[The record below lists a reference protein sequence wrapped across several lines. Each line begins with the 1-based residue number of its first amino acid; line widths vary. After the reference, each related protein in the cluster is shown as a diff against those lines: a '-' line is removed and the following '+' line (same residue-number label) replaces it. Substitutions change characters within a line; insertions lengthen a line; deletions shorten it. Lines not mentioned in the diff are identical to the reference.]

1 MLLHISCTRL
11 ILFYNKDYNT
21 DNGHDETTGR
31 TDTGRDGSGNEKA
44 TPDEGSGTAGGTGSR
59 ESEQNTLLFFD
70 GGKRLLH
77 GVITADHRWRGSQL
91 ERKLREFAMD
101 FNFKGRSQTGVIS
114 LHITDYASHLHWVHE
129 CHNYHGDCKCS
140 QTRAIRQ
147 RGFSIKWKRIGRIN
161 HWWERNLILY
171 LQKQGRHP
179 LQAFRQGED
188 QMEEFLHAAI
198 KADSN
203 DRGRTANII
212 RCDLDNIEDGRS
224 SSAAS
229 SDDESMVSSASR
241 RSQGSWQADK
251 GKARG
256 KKDLA
261 KELHKL
267 IERKLPASE
276 MELIEDPEYMQLM
289 EPLYYVDDY
298 SRKQLTQQ
306 VFDNFKINWNR
317 KSLMDII
324 VMRAQNETTFNEKN
338 YYTPKYSLY
347 IIMQLLIKQMGQPWE
362 FIDTIIKVL
371 NREVPKKNTISII
384 GAGGCGKTYFL
395 DTLSELLWNVG
406 ELEANINK
414 SNNFPFEGLLHK
426 RLGIL
431 NEFNCS
437 PARKDTCKELFEGK
451 KTPVNIKYGKPTK
464 LKPVPII
471 ITTNNNWLLN
481 FDKNDAEA
489 FRQRCFFYNWQPQPW
504 LRDEDGYPH
513 PLLWAKLILLT
524 TETRWATEWLE
535 LTSNIPPKEYNTVTQ
550 STDIDEA
557 QLININKNLF
567 N

>member
-1 MLLHISCTRL
+1 
-11 ILFYNKDYNT
+11 
-21 DNGHDETTGR
+21 
-31 TDTGRDGSGNEKA
+31 
-44 TPDEGSGTAGGTGSR
+44 
-59 ESEQNTLLFFD
+59 
-70 GGKRLLH
+70 
-77 GVITADHRWRGSQL
+77 
-91 ERKLREFAMD
+91 
-101 FNFKGRSQTGVIS
+101 
-114 LHITDYASHLHWVHE
+114 
-129 CHNYHGDCKCS
+129 
-140 QTRAIRQ
+140 
-147 RGFSIKWKRIGRIN
+147 
-161 HWWERNLILY
+161 
-171 LQKQGRHP
+171 
-179 LQAFRQGED
+179 
-188 QMEEFLHAAI
+188 
-198 KADSN
+198 
-203 DRGRTANII
+203 
-212 RCDLDNIEDGRS
+212 
-224 SSAAS
+224 
-229 SDDESMVSSASR
+229 
-241 RSQGSWQADK
+241 
-251 GKARG
+251 
-256 KKDLA
+256 
-261 KELHKL
+261 
-267 IERKLPASE
+267 

-347 IIMQLLIKQMGQPWE
+347 IIMQLLSKQMGQPWE

-481 FDKNDAEA
+481 FDKNDAG
-489 FRQRCFFYNWQPQPW
+489 FSTT
-504 LRDEDGYPH
+504 
-513 PLLWAKLILLT
+513 LLLLQL
-524 TETRWATEWLE
+524 AT
-535 LTSNIPPKEYNTVTQ
+535 STVA
-550 STDIDEA
+550 S
-557 QLININKNLF
+557 
-567 N
+567 